1 LRLVRLVAVTTLTV
15 LLVGLFPSCL
25 ATNYESSYWLLDHS
39 GGSNRLRLTVSVTS
53 SLYEYYHNKD
63 HNLVLYDFAKF
74 VTPSALRPVANSLWS
89 VYGDDEDFVNG
100 VLMLVHQIP
109 YKESAPQKY
118 PVEIVVENEGDCDLL
133 SFVAASIMKAG
144 GLDVVLLYYETQ
156 KHMNVGINLAHIPN
170 DARTTVYY
178 FNHNG
183 KRYYVAECTGG
194 NWENGWRV
202 GEGPD
207 KYNGISARVITLE
220 NAEKSS
226 PGQVSSSYS
235 ALTPSSLGLVLSSI
249 YIIERGPVTMSGL
262 ISPAHPNTIVTIYI
276 RTDSSVWNV
285 LERVTSDS
293 NGYYS
298 YTLRLDSADTYYLR
312 ASWSGDIDHTGAD
325 SDTQTLTVLPV
336 FWLLAWIVGIGLVS
350 LATLIV
356 AMSKRS
362 KTHQGD
368 TDSFTQLSD
377 STLH

>member
-1 LRLVRLVAVTTLTV
+1 
-15 LLVGLFPSCL
+15 
-25 ATNYESSYWLLDHS
+25 
-39 GGSNRLRLTVSVTS
+39 
-53 SLYEYYHNKD
+53 
-63 HNLVLYDFAKF
+63 
-74 VTPSALRPVANSLWS
+74 
-89 VYGDDEDFVNG
+89 
-100 VLMLVHQIP
+100 M
-109 YKESAPQKY
+109 
-118 PVEIVVENEGDCDLL
+118 
-133 SFVAASIMKAG
+133 
-144 GLDVVLLYYETQ
+144 
-156 KHMNVGINLAHIPN
+156 
-170 DARTTVYY
+170 
-178 FNHNG
+178 
-183 KRYYVAECTGG
+183 AECTGG

-368 TDSFTQLSD
+368 ADSFTQLTMIVDLSLPCAGGN
-377 STLH
+377 SYIPSVAYA